1 MEFQPITFLRPTWLE
16 SFSSDQQPQSAAQA
30 TDLPFADV
38 FRAAVENV
46 KQTDAEK
53 NEMEYLLAT
62 GQLDNPAKLTIAATQ
77 ASLSVDLLVQLRNK
91 AVESYN
97 SVMQMNL

>member
-1 MEFQPITFLRPTWLE
+1 MEFQPIEFLRPTWLE
-16 SFSSDQQPQSAAQA
+16 TLTPQQNETTRQA
-30 TDLPFADV
+30 TELPFADV
-38 FRAAVENV
+38 FQAAVDNV
-46 KQTDAEK
+46 RQTDAEK

-62 GQLDNPAKLTIAATQ
+62 GQLDNPAKLTIATTQ

-97 SVMQMNL
+97 TVMQMNL

>member
-1 MEFQPITFLRPTWLE
+1 MAFQPIEFLRPTWLE
-16 SFSSDQQPQSAAQA
+16 TLTPQDSQTTVQEGAEI
-30 TDLPFADV
+30 PFADV
-38 FRAAVENV
+38 FQAAVENV

-62 GQLDNPAKLTIAATQ
+62 GQLDNPAKLTIASTQ

-97 SVMQMNL
+97 TIMQMNL

>member
-1 MEFQPITFLRPTWLE
+1 MEFQPIEFLRPTWLE
-16 SFSSDQQPQSAAQA
+16 TLTPQQNQTPAQGA
-30 TDLPFADV
+30 ELPFADV
-38 FRAAVENV
+38 FQAAVENV

-97 SVMQMNL
+97 TVMQMNL

>member
-1 MEFQPITFLRPTWLE
+1 MEFQPIEFLRPTWLE
-16 SFSSDQQPQSAAQA
+16 TLTPQQNQTPSQAAE
-30 TDLPFADV
+30 LPFADV
-38 FRAAVENV
+38 FRAAVDNV
-46 KQTDAEK
+46 RQTDAEK

-97 SVMQMNL
+97 TVMQMNL

>member
-1 MEFQPITFLRPTWLE
+1 MMEFQPIQALRPSWLE
-16 SFSSDQQPQSAAQA
+16 TLSPKQDEKAEAAA
-30 TDLPFADV
+30 LPFADV
-38 FRAAVENV
+38 FQTAIDKV

-62 GQLDNPAKLTIAATQ
+62 GQLDNPAKLTIASTQ
-77 ASLSVDLLVQLRNK
+77 AALSVELLVQLRNK

>member
-1 MEFQPITFLRPTWLE
+1 MEFQPIPFLRPTWLE

-53 NEMEYLLAT
+53 NEMEYLLST

>member
-1 MEFQPITFLRPTWLE
+1 MEFQPIQVLRPNWLE
-16 SFSSDQQPQSAAQA
+16 DLSPRQEAKAEAAP
-30 TDLPFADV
+30 LPFADV
-38 FRAAVENV
+38 FQAAVDKV

-62 GQLDNPAKLTIAATQ
+62 GQLDNPAKLTIASTQ

>member
-1 MEFQPITFLRPTWLE
+1 MEFQPIEFLRPTWLE
-16 SFSSDQQPQSAAQA
+16 TLTPQQNQTPVQGAA
-30 TDLPFADV
+30 LPFADV
-38 FRAAVENV
+38 FQAAVENV

-97 SVMQMNL
+97 TVMQMNL

>member
-1 MEFQPITFLRPTWLE
+1 MEFQPIEFLRPTWLE
-16 SFSSDQQPQSAAQA
+16 TLTPQQNQPPVQGAE
-30 TDLPFADV
+30 LPFADV
-38 FRAAVENV
+38 FQAAVENV

-97 SVMQMNL
+97 TVMQMNL

>member
-1 MEFQPITFLRPTWLE
+1 MAFQPIEFLRPTWLDTLTPQE
-16 SFSSDQQPQSAAQA
+16 SQTPVQGGA
-30 TDLPFADV
+30 DLPFADV

-97 SVMQMNL
+97 TIMQMNL

>member
-1 MEFQPITFLRPTWLE
+1 MEFQPIEFLRPTWLE
-16 SFSSDQQPQSAAQA
+16 TLTPQQNQTPVQGAE
-30 TDLPFADV
+30 LPFADV
-38 FRAAVENV
+38 FQAEVENV

-53 NEMEYLLAT
+53 NEMEYLLA
-62 GQLDNPAKLTIAATQ
+62 NPAKLTIAATQ

-97 SVMQMNL
+97 TVMQMNL

>member
-1 MEFQPITFLRPTWLE
+1 MEFQPMTFLRPTWLE

-30 TDLPFADV
+30 ADLPFADV

-53 NEMEYLLAT
+53 NEME
-62 GQLDNPAKLTIAATQ
+62 
-77 ASLSVDLLVQLRNK
+77 
-91 AVESYN
+91 
-97 SVMQMNL
+97 